1 MLFWEVPYYSYSIMG
16 PKNLILIIK
25 APMLGLRVQGG
36 RRRVGVVVE
45 GVLGDHEPETLCS
58 MLVANKVS
66 GVQSSGNYVE
76 RQSLP
81 DYTIGSAILGTSIHF
96 TMTTINVHI
105 FPVATKNR
113 NTPQDCTSW

>member
-58 MLVANKVS
+58 MLVANKVFRCPVIRKLCRKTKPS
-66 GVQSSGNYVE
+66 GLHD
-76 RQSLP
+76 RFC
-81 DYTIGSAILGTSIHF
+81 H
-96 TMTTINVHI
+96 
-105 FPVATKNR
+105 
-113 NTPQDCTSW
+113 SWDFHPLYDDNH